1 MNKNEIKS
9 TMNVTSKNNNLKK
22 EFTHFQF
29 KVRRDLWDQFKIK
42 VIKDKCPT
50 YREKIEELIERYVH
64 T

>member
-1 MNKNEIKS
+1 MDKS
-9 TMNVTSKNNNLKK
+9 KK

-50 YREKIEELIERYVH
+50 YREKIEELIDRYVH